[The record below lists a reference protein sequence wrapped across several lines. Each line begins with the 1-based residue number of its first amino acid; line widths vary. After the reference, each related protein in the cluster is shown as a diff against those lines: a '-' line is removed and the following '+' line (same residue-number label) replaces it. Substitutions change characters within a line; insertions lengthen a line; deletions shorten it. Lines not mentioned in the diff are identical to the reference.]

1 MVDWKKR
8 IATAVIGVPL
18 LFYAA
23 SFKATAFVVA
33 QCINLSLLFNLVNLY
48 LSNSCRLHL
57 AVRVCTYYEG
67 ST

>member
-8 IATAVIGVPL
+8 IATAIIAVPL

-33 QCINLSLLFNLVNLY
+33 QSTNHSLLFN
-48 LSNSCRLHL
+48 
-57 AVRVCTYYEG
+57 
-67 ST
+67 